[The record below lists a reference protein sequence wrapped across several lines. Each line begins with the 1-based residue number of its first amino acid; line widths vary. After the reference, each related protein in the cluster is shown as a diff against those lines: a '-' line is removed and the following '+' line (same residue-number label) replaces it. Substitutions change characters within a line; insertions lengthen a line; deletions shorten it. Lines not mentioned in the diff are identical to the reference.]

1 MLSKVVTMEHT
12 TNRENDVYANSEI
25 TEELDREKGKVS
37 FDKIKIWGDIL
48 YSMLNNLKIWSMAP
62 KRK

>member
-1 MLSKVVTMEHT
+1 MEHT
-12 TNRENDVYANSEI
+12 TNRENDVYANSDI

>member
-1 MLSKVVTMEHT
+1 MEHT
-12 TNRENDVYANSEI
+12 TNRENDVYANSDI

-62 KRK
+62 KRKWYQAI

>member
-1 MLSKVVTMEHT
+1 MEHT
-12 TNRENDVYANSEI
+12 TNRENDAYANSEI
-25 TEELDREKGKVS
+25 TEELDRKKGKVN

-62 KRK
+62 K